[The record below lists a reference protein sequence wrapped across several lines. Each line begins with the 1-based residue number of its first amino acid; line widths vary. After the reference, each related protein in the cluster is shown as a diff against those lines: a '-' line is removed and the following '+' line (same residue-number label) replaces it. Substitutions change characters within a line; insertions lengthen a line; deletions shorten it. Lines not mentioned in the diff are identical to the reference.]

1 MPSPARHIF
10 SQGRKY
16 NDLSALLLHNKN
28 LSGLHAI
35 LDSLKSL
42 TEPLEALMKL
52 KWYSDQRRLR
62 VKKYVKGYALDE
74 IDQMDKEQRKA
85 AGLPESSIDEDYK
98 HVEPAKSA
106 FLME

>member
-1 MPSPARHIF
+1 MF

-16 NDLSALLLHNKN
+16 NDHSALLLHNKN

-52 KWYSDQRRLR
+52 NHHLMRGQEPT
-62 VKKYVKGYALDE
+62 VPAETGAE
-74 IDQMDKEQRKA
+74 TNGHETN
-85 AGLPESSIDEDYK
+85 GSI
-98 HVEPAKSA
+98 HGAQ
-106 FLME
+106 